1 MKDVQLY
8 TDGSC
13 LGNPGP
19 GGWAAILV
27 YGKRERELVG
37 ADPSTTNNRMEL
49 LAAVEGLKAL
59 KEPCQV
65 TLYSDSQ
72 YMIKAFTE
80 RWIDKWERTG
90 WVTSN
95 KEPVKNVDLWQSLRA
110 LTDKHQVKFIH
121 VYGHSGH
128 DYNERCDKLARNAAL
143 ALQEKTKV

>member
-1 MKDVQLY
+1 MKKVQVY

-37 ADPSTTNNRMEL
+37 AEANTTNNRMEL
-49 LAAVEGLKAL
+49 MAAVEGLKAL
-59 KEPCQV
+59 KEPCDV

-72 YMIKAFTE
+72 YMINAF
-80 RWIDKWERTG
+80 RQNWIGKWQRTG
-90 WVTSN
+90 WVTSS
-95 KEPVKNVDLWQSLRA
+95 KEPVKNADLWETLIEAAGRH
-110 LTDKHQVKFIH
+110 KVEWVH

-128 DYNERCDKLARNAAL
+128 SYNERCDQLARAAATSL
-143 ALQEKTKV
+143 LPAKT